1 MNTATRHLKPLAWA
15 LALALVGLLLALAA
29 MPALAQ
35 GESVAAGEITL
46 AIGQARIERAQASL
60 AEPRK
65 GDAIQSGDVISTAS
79 NGHIHIRFID
89 GARISVRPNSV
100 FRIQEFRYDPVQPAA
115 SVIRFTLDSGEVRS
129 ISGAAA
135 HAARDRF
142 RLNTPLVAIGV
153 KGTDFLTQVSPQATR
168 VTVNEGAI
176 VMAPIDLNCRADG
189 LGVCGGAFA
198 RELRADMAGQVLI
211 YQRGAVEPGL
221 QSLPARSD
229 GDKLNH
235 LDRQLKDGKDGSA
248 QSLRATTDTREA
260 RDPLALISASSRLLW
275 GRWANTAVPG
285 DTLTTPFLEAMR
297 GNDITIGDGYY
308 FLFREPGV
316 ANLLPSL
323 NSKVNFSL
331 QSSSAYYRTPSNDI
345 VAASVLGGSLGIDFA
360 SRTYATSLSLSA
372 QGVPAQT
379 FGMSGS
385 VNTNTGVFLGGSGG
399 AGGNTAT
406 LAGALSLDAGRAG
419 YQFKVPVGIGSISGA
434 TLWGRQP

>member
-1 MNTATRHLKPLAWA
+1 MNTATRHRILLAWA
-15 LALALVGLLLALAA
+15 LAWLLLGLTTL
-29 MPALAQ
+29 PVLAQ
-35 GESVAAGEITL
+35 GGPGAAGEITL
-46 AIGQARIERAQASL
+46 AIGQARIERAQATL

-65 GDAIQSGDVISTAS
+65 GDAILSGDVISTAS

-100 FRIQEFRYDPVQPAA
+100 FRIQEFRYDPAQPAA

-129 ISGAAA
+129 ISGDAA

-153 KGTDFLTQVSPQATR
+153 KGTDFLTQASPQATR

-176 VMAPIDLNCRADG
+176 VMTPIGLSCRAEG
-189 LGVCGGAFA
+189 LGVCGGVNA
-198 RELRADMAGQVLI
+198 RELRADMTGQALV
-211 YQRGAVEPGL
+211 YQRGATEPGL
-221 QSLPARSD
+221 QALPARSD
-229 GDKLNH
+229 GDKLHH

-248 QSLRATTDTREA
+248 QSLRVTTDTREA
-260 RDPLALISASSRLLW
+260 RDPLALTNTSSRLLW
-275 GRWANTAVPG
+275 GRWANTALPG
-285 DTLTTPFLEAMR
+285 DSLTIPFLEALR
-297 GNDITIGDGYY
+297 GNDITVGDGYY

-316 ANLLPSL
+316 TNLLPSL

-345 VAASVLGGSLGIDFA
+345 AAASVLGGSLGIDFA
-360 SRTYATSLSLSA
+360 NRTYATSLSLSA
-372 QGVPAQT
+372 QGVPVQT
-379 FGMSGS
+379 FSMNGS
-385 VNTNTGVFLGGSGG
+385 VNTNTGIFLGGTGG
-399 AGGNTAT
+399 SSLS

-419 YQFKVPVGIGSISGA
+419 YQFRTPVGTGSISGA